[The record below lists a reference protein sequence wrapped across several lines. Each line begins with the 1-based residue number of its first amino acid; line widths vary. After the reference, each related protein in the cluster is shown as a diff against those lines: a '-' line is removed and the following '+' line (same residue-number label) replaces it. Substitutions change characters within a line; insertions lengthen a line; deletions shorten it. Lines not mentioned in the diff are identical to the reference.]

1 MKTLSR
7 IYTTLIFIFLYAPIV
22 ILIIFSFNNS
32 KSRSVWG
39 GFTLDWYI
47 KLFQDETILNAL
59 KNTLIVS
66 VVAAIFAT
74 IIGTLAAIGI
84 NAMNKRLRSIVMS
97 LTNIPMV
104 NPEIVTGVSLLLLY
118 GIIFGLLSKFGAEV
132 SLGLVTLILS
142 HITFNIPYV
151 ILSVM
156 PKLRQLDKH
165 VYEAAI
171 DLGCN
176 PFQAFMKVVIPEIR
190 PGIMTGMLMA
200 FTLSFDDFIISYF
213 TSGPNSQTLSVLIYS
228 MTRRQISPKINA
240 LSALMFVTVL
250 SLLLIVNIRQIRD
263 ENKAI
268 KSEKRFKNLKI

>member
-1 MKTLSR
+1 MKALSR

-22 ILIIFSFNNS
+22 ILIIFSFNS
-32 KSRSVWG
+32 SRSRSVWG
-39 GFTLDWYI
+39 GFTLEWYMR
-47 KLFQDETILNAL
+47 LFQDESILITL

-66 VVAAIFAT
+66 VVAAVFAT

-84 NAMNKRLRSIVMS
+84 DALNKRLKKVVMT

-118 GIIFGLLSKFGAEV
+118 GMVFDFLSRFGIEV

-165 VYEAAI
+165 IHEAAI

-176 PFQAFMKVVIPEIR
+176 SVQAFMKVVVPEIR

-200 FTLSFDDFIISYF
+200 FTLSIDDFIISYF
-213 TSGPNSQTLSVLIYS
+213 TSGPTSQTLSVLVYS
-228 MTRRQISPKINA
+228 MTRRQVSPKINA
-240 LSALMFVTVL
+240 LSALMFMTVL
-250 SLLLIVNIRQIRD
+250 SLLLIVNIRQIR
-263 ENKAI
+263 EESKAI
-268 KSEKRFKNLKI
+268 KSEKRFRNIKI

>member
-1 MKTLSR
+1 MKTLSK